1 MFAKFHLSDHNPW
14 FFRRYVSACM
24 RSLIFVKYPNY
35 IIKEIIIVL
44 KLVDTMLEPDF
55 NIKVERLRT
64 PISKS
69 RIEIPR
75 SPCHT
80 LGARLWY
87 ETWTSAFRST
97 MGVHDFVESK
107 AYSMNAGVNKCSGLL
122 SLYFFKS
129 LLCILNFVFEF
140 INSPTVVQRSK
151 RFILALNFLVKKLA
165 SILSS
170 IVIDVLLMQ
179 GSNTEIDF
187 LWIIKSWSLVYR

>member
-1 MFAKFHLSDHNPW
+1 
-14 FFRRYVSACM
+14 
-24 RSLIFVKYPNY
+24 
-35 IIKEIIIVL
+35 
-44 KLVDTMLEPDF
+44 
-55 NIKVERLRT
+55 
-64 PISKS
+64 
-69 RIEIPR
+69 
-75 SPCHT
+75 
-80 LGARLWY
+80 
-87 ETWTSAFRST
+87 

-187 LWIIKSWSLVYR
+187 L